1 MPKDRILAIG
11 QTVGVLIMM
20 SLGTVFMKRAL
31 YDVKPL
37 TFIALTLLI
46 GMIAMSLYTFVIRRE
61 VVPHGLSRQV
71 WFYIVAIGL
80 CNFVIS
86 RIMSTF
92 ALQMM
97 PATTNSYVSNFIGF
111 ITMGMSI
118 FILGESPTIFQILGA
133 LVAIVGLRI
142 FFVEIPPAGEL
153 LGIGLVFVGITAV
166 AYTNNIARKLAIIT
180 HYSLSNNILST
191 VALLIGG
198 SITVVVG
205 FASDWPLQVVGWQ
218 NWAVIIY
225 MGLVSIAFGLT
236 VWNKI
241 LRTLRSYEASI
252 LGASSV
258 IWTALLAVP
267 ILGEH
272 LNANQMTGIGLMIVG
287 LALVQ
292 VRRGPLSSLFR
303 RKPAVPALVIPTE
316 PAAVE
321 PVSENPGG

>member
-11 QTVGVLIMM
+11 QTIGILILM
-20 SLGTVFMKRAL
+20 SLGTVYMKRAL
-31 YDVKPL
+31 YDVKPF

-46 GMIAMSLYTFVIRRE
+46 GMAAMSLYTFVIRRE
-61 VVPHGLSRQV
+61 VIPRGLSRQV
-71 WFYIVAIGL
+71 WYYIVMIGL

-86 RIMSTF
+86 RIMQTF

-118 FILGESPTIFQILGA
+118 FILRESPTIFQILGA
-133 LVAIVGLRI
+133 LVAITGLRI
-142 FFVEIPPAGEL
+142 FFVEIPPANEM
-153 LGIGLVFVGITAV
+153 LGIGLVFIGITAV

-180 HYSLSNNILST
+180 NYSLSNNILST

-198 SITVVVG
+198 SITVVIG
-205 FASDWPLQVVGWQ
+205 LASDWPLRVDGWQ
-218 NWAVIIY
+218 NWAVIVY

-252 LGASSV
+252 LGASTV

-272 LNANQMTGIGLMIVG
+272 LSANQMAGIALMIVG

-303 RKPAVPALVIPTE
+303 RKPAAAALVLPAEPTVIE
-316 PAAVE
+316 PA
-321 PVSENPGG
+321 SENTRG